1 MGENAQQAIPRPAVA
16 LAVQVRSTGDGGGFS
31 RSTMRHPDTRNG
43 RRRRNATDWADGG
56 QDWTYPAHDRPGKS
70 PRCYWTSFSKGRRRW
85 PCGDFGCCDLSAAA
99 SSGNIASHNAFNSE
113 SVIRWSFIRSSR
125 IATDTNSAVSR
136 SLPSRTA
143 RHCSRVART
152 ERNRSSELATGVFSV
167 AELAR

>member
-1 MGENAQQAIPRPAVA
+1 MDENAQQAITPPALA
-16 LAVQVRSTGDGGGFS
+16 LAVHGRSTGDGGGFS
-31 RSTMRHPDTRNG
+31 RSTMRHRDSRKRRPPSQRFGLG
-43 RRRRNATDWADGG
+43 RPRA
-56 QDWTYPAHDRPGKS
+56 TYPAHDRLGKS
-70 PRCYWTSFSKGRRRW
+70 PHCYWTSFSKGRRRCR
-85 PCGDFGCCDLSAAA
+85 CGDFGCCELFVAG
-99 SSGNIASHNAFNSE
+99 SSCNIASHNAFNSE

-152 ERNRSSELATGVFSV
+152 ERNRSSELATRVFSV